1 MRRSSVET
9 SVATAEKI
17 SAALAFVYQ
26 AWKYARQ
33 LDRDLWD
40 FAVEIRVLEG
50 RGLSPKDC
58 HGLVTKGYARQA
70 PVEAGADDDGDAL
83 DRRDRIALPQLCCF
97 MLSEVGTQRALSTLG
112 RGAASVERV
121 LPADGLWPIA
131 SAPVCRAQWP
141 VPCWDFKLRELQV
154 AGRLVKRFRVP
165 SPNQETILA
174 AFQEEGWPELIDDPL
189 PPKSGKDSKRRVH
202 DTIKNLNRHQ
212 ATRLLR
218 FCGDGTGKR
227 IRWDFRDRVAPRLSQ

>member
-1 MRRSSVET
+1 MGRSSLEN
-9 SVATAEKI
+9 SAATAEKI

-26 AWKYARQ
+26 AWKYAQQ
-33 LDRDLWD
+33 LDRDLCG

-50 RGLSPKDC
+50 CGLSPQDC
-58 HGLVTKGYARQA
+58 RGLVTKGHIRQA
-70 PVEAGADDDGDAL
+70 PVEAAASCHGDAL
-83 DRRDRIALPQLCCF
+83 DRRDRIALPQRLCF
-97 MLSEVGTQRALSTLG
+97 VLTEGGAQGVPALLG
-112 RGAASVERV
+112 RDAAAVERV
-121 LPADGLWPIA
+121 LPAGSPWPAAPA
-131 SAPVCRAQWP
+131 SPCRVQGP
-141 VPCWDFKLRELQV
+141 VPHWDFRLRELQV

-189 PPKSGKDSKRRVH
+189 PPKCGQDSKRRVH

-212 ATRLLR
+212 QARLLR

-227 IRWDFRDRVAPRLSQ
+227 IRWNFHDQLALEGE

>member
-1 MRRSSVET
+1 MCG
-9 SVATAEKI
+9 
-17 SAALAFVYQ
+17 
-26 AWKYARQ
+26 Q

-50 RGLSPKDC
+50 CGLSPEDC
-58 HGLVTKGYARQA
+58 QGLVTKGYLRQA
-70 PVEAGADDDGDAL
+70 PVEAGAGGDGDAL
-83 DRRDRIALPQLCCF
+83 GRRDRIALPPRCCF
-97 MLSEVGTQRALSTLG
+97 VLSEVGAERVPAALG

-121 LPADGLWPIA
+121 LPADGLWPITPA
-131 SAPVCRAQWP
+131 AVRRAPWP
-141 VPCWDFKLRELQV
+141 VPQWDFRLRELQL

-174 AFQEEGWPELIDDPL
+174 TFQEEGWPELIDDPL
-189 PPKSGKDSKRRVH
+189 PPKYGKDSKRRVH

-227 IRWDFRDRVAPRLSQ
+227 IRWDFHDRVALREFLSRDQLPSRRSRGPLLLWAVITALHRAPL